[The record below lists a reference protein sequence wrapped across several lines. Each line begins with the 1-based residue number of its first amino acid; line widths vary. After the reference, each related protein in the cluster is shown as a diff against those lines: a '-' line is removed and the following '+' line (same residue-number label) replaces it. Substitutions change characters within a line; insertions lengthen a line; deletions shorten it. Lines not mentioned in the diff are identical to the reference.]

1 MQTLSLLWR
10 SCAVVT
16 LALGLSACKT
26 MPTNSVTQALKI
38 ETGPKSLD
46 FAAAPVNATDWA
58 NAEQEHLQNRAEG
71 YGLVHMPGMEKFLN
85 GLLAKVRAE
94 AGVPQWP
101 GQVYITADS
110 GLDAY
115 TQKSGNIYL
124 SLGYL
129 QEAESEDE
137 LLALVAH
144 EFAHSYLEYDALRAS
159 LLKTDWVAD
168 IGTNIT
174 FTSRGG
180 DLKNIGKAN
189 SRALESAAAVF
200 AAYQLSRNLLA
211 PAWSRSQEFAADEMA
226 VQLSIRLGYSV
237 PDGLVRVLERQMA
250 SEIVQEEQKLKH
262 REVVRKAFEEARNQ
276 LGKDI
281 TSKEKLTGQQLAN
294 GIQHGLLG
302 EFSFVGQDFTAYL
315 TSKHPD
321 TDKRIAHVNQVH
333 ERLMGEREWPQS
345 RSAEWL
351 KLKKTRSAERV
362 FDSYRHATLASNALK
377 SDAPDAPNE
386 ARRFARQSRNAET
399 QGHAL
404 PALVTWQVGDEK
416 GAAKALQ
423 ENMSSP
429 QHRAWRSY
437 TLYAE
442 NMLKQGKT
450 TEARRVLDQGFK
462 HFESVP
468 RAWVDYIGMQTQMK
482 NTKKAQE
489 LATECAKRF
498 EGYKPACDR
507 AASPDSFAP
516 RGPAS
521 FAWVETLLGR

>member
-1 MQTLSLLWR
+1 MLTLSLLWR
-10 SCAVVT
+10 SCAVVI
-16 LALGLSACKT
+16 LALGLGGCKT

-38 ETGPKSLD
+38 QTGPQSLD
-46 FAAAPVNATDWA
+46 LPAPPANATDWA
-58 NAEQEHLQNRAEG
+58 DAQQEHLQNRAEG
-71 YGLVHMPGMEKFLN
+71 YGLVHMPAMEKFLN
-85 GLLAKVRAE
+85 GLLLKVRTE
-94 AGVPQWP
+94 AGVPHWP
-101 GQVYITADS
+101 GQVYITANS
-110 GLDAY
+110 AMDAY

-129 QEAESEDE
+129 QEAETEDE

-144 EFAHSYLEYDALRAS
+144 EFSHSYLEYDALRAS
-159 LLKTDWVAD
+159 LLKTDKLAD
-168 IGTNIT
+168 WGASIT

-180 DLKNIGKAN
+180 DIKNMAQAQ
-189 SRALESAAAVF
+189 SRALESAAAVAF
-200 AAYQLSRNLLA
+200 AYQLSRNLLA
-211 PAWSRSQEFAADEMA
+211 PAWSRSQEFAADDMA

-250 SEIVQEEQKLKH
+250 SEAKQQEQKLQQ
-262 REVVRKAFEEARNQ
+262 REVLRKAFEQARNQ
-276 LGKDI
+276 LGADI
-281 TSKEKLTGQQLAN
+281 TSKEKLTSQQLAH
-294 GIQHGLLG
+294 GVQHGLLG
-302 EFSFVGQDFTAYL
+302 ELSFAGEDLTAYL
-315 TSKHPD
+315 TSKHPE
-321 TDKRIAHVNQVH
+321 TDQRIAHVNAVH
-333 ERLMGEREWPQS
+333 ERLMQEREWPEA
-345 RSAEWL
+345 RHTEWL

-362 FDSYRHATLASNALK
+362 FDSYRHATLASHAMQSN
-377 SDAPDAPNE
+377 APDE
-386 ARRFARQSRNAET
+386 ARRFARQSRIAET

-423 ENMSSP
+423 DNMNSP

-468 RAWVDYIGMQTQMK
+468 RAWVDYIGMQNQMK
-482 NTKKAQE
+482 NSKKAQA

-507 AASPDSFAP
+507 AANPDSFAP

-521 FAWVETLLGR
+521 FAWVDTLLGR

>member
-1 MQTLSLLWR
+1 MLSVLWR
-10 SCAVVT
+10 SCAVLSLVM
-16 LALGLSACKT
+16 GLSACKT
-26 MPTNSVTQALKI
+26 MPTNSVTQALNI
-38 ETGPKSLD
+38 QTGPKSLD
-46 FAAAPVNATDWA
+46 FPAAPVDATVWED
-58 NAEQEHLQNRAEG
+58 AEQEHLHNRARG
-71 YGLVHMPGMEKFLN
+71 YGLVHMPAMEKFLN

-101 GQVYITADS
+101 GKVYITADS

-115 TQKSGNIYL
+115 TQKSGNIYV

-137 LLALVAH
+137 LFAVVAH
-144 EFAHSYLEYDALRAS
+144 EFAHSYLEYDALRSS

-168 IGTNIT
+168 IGTHIT

-180 DLKNIGKAN
+180 DLKNIAKAN
-189 SRALESAAAVF
+189 SRALESAAAVY
-200 AAYQLSRNLLA
+200 AAYQLSRNVLA

-262 REVVRKAFEEARNQ
+262 REVLRKAFEEARNQ

-281 TSKEKLTGQQLAN
+281 TSKDKLTGQQLAN
-294 GIQHGLLG
+294 GVQHGFLG
-302 EFSFVGQDFTAYL
+302 ELSFAGQDFTAYL

-321 TDKRIAHVNQVH
+321 TDKRIEHVNLVH
-333 ERLMGEREWPQS
+333 ERLIGEREWPQA
-345 RSAEWL
+345 RNAEWL
-351 KLKKTRSAERV
+351 NLKQTRSAQRV
-362 FDSYRHATLASNALK
+362 FDSYRHATLASNALQA
-377 SDAPDAPNE
+377 DAPDE
-386 ARRFARQSRNAET
+386 ARRFARQSRIAET

-404 PALVTWQVGDEK
+404 PALITWQVGDEK

-423 ENMSSP
+423 DNMNSP

-437 TLYAE
+437 MLYAE
-442 NMLKQGKT
+442 QMLKQRKPS
-450 TEARRVLDQGFK
+450 EARRVLDQGFK

-468 RAWVDYIGMQTQMK
+468 IAWVDYIGMQTQMK
-482 NTKKAQE
+482 NTKRAQT
-489 LATECAKRF
+489 LAAQCAKRF

-507 AASPDSFAP
+507 AADPDSFAA

-521 FAWVETLLGR
+521 FAWLETLLGR